1 MFTVTSLFLSRYL
14 KKLLHTGVNEVMG
27 SYVVGQV
34 ANSLFQK
41 QARKCMTNPLVTLF
55 SKPASTTQLIFTP
68 VPENKVSCRKRDPV
82 DDESDAATAAKQQKP
97 VHRKKQ
103 LTVAERKLAQRED
116 ALTAADKKGEGNQR
130 RKQNKKVVRGE
141 LPVAVTMTKGKVVES
156 GTMKST
162 AIPELE
168 TIKNRRT
175 LFVGNVPSDYSK
187 QMIKALF
194 KEFGPIESVR
204 FRSVACA
211 EPKISKRLATIQK
224 KIHPKRNSVNAYIV
238 FEQDSDAVRALTKN
252 GYEIQTGFHIRVD
265 LASKSKIHDH
275 RRSIFLGN
283 LSYDISED
291 EVREHFS
298 ECGAIES
305 VRIVRDHESGMG
317 KGFGYVLFQNTDAVT
332 LALKLNNSELK
343 GRKLR
348 VNHSLKK
355 DTASK
360 VQRSAGVTASKAQ
373 AVRNPP
379 LANMFAGI
387 MTKPVEGDKTKKKM
401 KKKKMKKKK
410 VQRCKLNQQ
419 RGSKAKSK

>member
-1 MFTVTSLFLSRYL
+1 MATKGSP
-14 KKLLHTGVNEVMG
+14 GVNEVMG
-27 SYVVGQV
+27 DYVVGQV

-68 VPENKVSCRKRDPV
+68 VPENKVSCRKRDRV
-82 DDESDAATAAKQQKP
+82 GDESDAATAAKQQKP

-103 LTVAERKLAQRED
+103 LTAAERKLAQRED
-116 ALTAADKKGEGNQR
+116 ALTAADKKGEGNR
-130 RKQNKKVVRGE
+130 RRKQKQNKKVERDK

-175 LFVGNVPSDYSK
+175 LFVGNLPSDCSK

-252 GYEIQTGFHIRVD
+252 GCEIQTGFHIRVD

-343 GRKLR
+343 GRKVR

-360 VQRSAGVTASKAQ
+360 VQRRSAGDTASKAQ
-373 AVRNPP
+373 AMRNPP
-379 LANMFAGI
+379 LVNRFAGI
-387 MTKPVEGDKTKKKM
+387 MTKPVEGDKTKKM
-401 KKKKMKKKK
+401 KKKKMQK
-410 VQRCKLNQQ
+410 CKLKQK